1 MGRGRT
7 ALSIVLAGSLV
18 ACGGGGS
25 NSGGGGPIGGNPTP
39 TPTPTPPPSSSE
51 CSLPAR
57 QDFVRAV
64 LDEWYLFPDL
74 LDTSVNQ
81 GNYNDLQS
89 YIDALVAPAR
99 AQSKDRFFTYI
110 TSIAE
115 EEAYYNSGSNAGFG
129 IRLGYDTGSNRV
141 FVIEGFE
148 DGPGLPQ
155 GLDRGVELLAV
166 GPTASSMQDIA
177 TLMATGGPQAV
188 IQALG
193 PSDPGVQRVFRIR
206 ELGGTERQVT
216 VTKAEYPLDPV
227 SDRYGAKIIDDGG
240 KKVGYVNL
248 RTFIGPAETD
258 LREAFDDF
266 RAQGVNEVIV
276 DFRYN
281 GGGLVRI
288 AELMG
293 DLMGR
298 AYVGQVFSHTTLRP
312 SKSDRNETDLFGS
325 QSQAIAPT
333 KIAFIGTGGT
343 ASASELVT
351 NAFIPYLDTNMALVG
366 TNTYGKPVGQ
376 YGFDHPEEE
385 CDLRL
390 RAVTFK
396 TENADRQGEYYTG
409 LASVVP
415 VTCRA
420 SDDIGTQLGDPAES
434 SIAQA
439 LAFLR
444 GGAGVCSPISGR
456 DATAMRRDPTSR
468 AITARR
474 EVLQPARPTPA
485 QRETPGL
492 F

>member
-1 MGRGRT
+1 MHTGRT
-7 ALSIVLAGSLV
+7 ALSIILAASLA

-25 NSGGGGPIGGNPTP
+25 GSNGGSGGGGGDPIGGTP
-39 TPTPTPPPSSSE
+39 TPDPEPTTSA
-51 CSLPAR
+51 CSLSAR

-74 LDTSVNQ
+74 LDTSVDKDAH
-81 GNYNDLQS
+81 GTVQS

-99 AQSKDRFFTYI
+99 AQRKDRFFTYI

-115 EEAYYNSGSNAGFG
+115 EEAFYNSGSSAGFG
-129 IRLGYDTGSNRV
+129 VRLGYDTASNRV

-148 DGPGLPQ
+148 QGPGLPQ

-166 GPTASSMQDIA
+166 GASASSLQDISA
-177 TLMATGGPQAV
+177 LMASGGPQAV
-188 IQALG
+188 IDALG
-193 PSDPGVQRVFRIR
+193 PPETGVQRVFRIR
-206 ELGGTERQVT
+206 ETTGVERQIT
-216 VTKAEYPLDPV
+216 VTKAEFPLDPV

-240 KKVGYVNL
+240 KKVGYLNL
-248 RTFIGPAETD
+248 RTFIGPAEPD
-258 LREAFDDF
+258 LREAFANF
-266 RAQGVNEVIV
+266 GAQGVTEVIV

-293 DLMGR
+293 DLMGGNH
-298 AYVGQVFSHTTLRP
+298 VGEVFSHLTLRQ
-312 SKSDRNETDLFGS
+312 SKSSENETDLFGS
-325 QSQAIAPT
+325 QAQAIAVT
-333 KIAFIGTGGT
+333 KVAFIGTGGT

-351 NAFIPYLDTNMALVG
+351 NAFIPYLDTDMALVG

-376 YGFDHPEEE
+376 YGFDKTE
-385 CDLRL
+385 CDDRL
-390 RAVTFK
+390 RVVTFK
-396 TENADRQGEYYTG
+396 TENADHQGEYFGG

-420 SDDIGTQLGDPAES
+420 ADDIFTQLGDPNEAS
-434 SIAQA
+434 VAQA

-444 GGAGVCSPISGR
+444 GGAAVCSPISAT
-456 DATAMRRDPTSR
+456 DATAMRRDPTAR
-468 AITARR
+468 AITSRR
-474 EVLQPARPTPA
+474 EVLQPRAPTPA
-485 QRETPGL
+485 QREVPGL